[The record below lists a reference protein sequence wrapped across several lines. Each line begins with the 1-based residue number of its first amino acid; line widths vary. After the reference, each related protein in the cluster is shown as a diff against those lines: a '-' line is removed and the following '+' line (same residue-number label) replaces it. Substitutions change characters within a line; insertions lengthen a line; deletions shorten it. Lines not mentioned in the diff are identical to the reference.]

1 MEMDIRKIQ
10 EILPHR
16 FPFLLVDRIVALEEG
31 RVVGVK
37 NVTANE
43 WFFQGHFPGRPIMPG
58 VLILESMAQ
67 VGATMMMYM
76 EEFRGCIPYFA
87 SLDNVRFRR
96 PVVPGDQLVMEVTLL
111 RMKGRV
117 GKLKGVARVKDQI
130 VAEAELG
137 FSLVREE
144 AREEVS

>member
-1 MEMDIRKIQ
+1 MEMDIHKIQ
-10 EILPHR
+10 AILPHR
-16 FPFLLVDRIVALEEG
+16 FPFLLVDRIVTLEEG
-31 RVVGVK
+31 RVVGIK
-37 NVTANE
+37 NVTMDE
-43 WFFQGHFPGRPIMPG
+43 WFFQGHFPGKPIMPG

-76 EEFRGCIPYFA
+76 DEFRGCTPYFA

-111 RMKGRV
+111 KMRGRV
-117 GKLKGVARVKDQI
+117 GKLRGVAKVGEQV

-137 FSLVREE
+137 FSLIREE
-144 AREEVS
+144 AREEEL